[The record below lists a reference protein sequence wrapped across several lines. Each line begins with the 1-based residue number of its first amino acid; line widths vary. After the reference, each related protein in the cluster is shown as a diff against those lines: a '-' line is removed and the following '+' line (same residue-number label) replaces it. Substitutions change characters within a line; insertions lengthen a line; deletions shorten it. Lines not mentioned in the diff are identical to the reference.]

1 MTDHISTTQLICIKS
16 TEEYRKNLRAAAA
29 MYLHD
34 LHEELG
40 YCKGHQFI
48 SEIPE
53 SILIKIDELVKAI
66 EHHHENS

>member
-1 MTDHISTTQLICIKS
+1 MTDHISTTQLIGIKS
-16 TEEYRKNLRAAAA
+16 TEEYRKNLKAGAE

-34 LHEELG
+34 LHEELE

-53 SILIKIDELVKAI
+53 SILIKIDELAKAI
-66 EHHHENS
+66 EHHHKHS